1 MQLIIQEDLQKFGLI
16 PEFIGRLPITAALE
30 PLSKEDLVNILTKPR
45 NALVKQYQKL
55 FAMDDVELEFEPK
68 ALDAIASK
76 AIERRTGAR
85 GLRSI
90 IESVMMDLM
99 FEIPSRN
106 DITKVVV
113 TESIVTGTGQPDLYD
128 EDNRLIS

>member
-1 MQLIIQEDLQKFGLI
+1 
-16 PEFIGRLPITAALE
+16 
-30 PLSKEDLVNILTKPR
+30 
-45 NALVKQYQKL
+45 
-55 FAMDDVELEFEPK
+55 MDDIELEFEPK
-68 ALDAIASK
+68 ALDVIASK

-99 FEIPSRN
+99 FDIPSRN

>member
-1 MQLIIQEDLQKFGLI
+1 
-16 PEFIGRLPITAALE
+16 
-30 PLSKEDLVNILTKPR
+30 
-45 NALVKQYQKL
+45 
-55 FAMDDVELEFEPK
+55 LEFEPK
-68 ALDAIASK
+68 ALDVIASK

-99 FEIPSRN
+99 FDIPSRN

>member
-1 MQLIIQEDLQKFGLI
+1 
-16 PEFIGRLPITAALE
+16 
-30 PLSKEDLVNILTKPR
+30 
-45 NALVKQYQKL
+45 
-55 FAMDDVELEFEPK
+55 MDDVELEFEPK